1 MSALIHADSPAAF
14 DTEVLQSTVPVVVDF
29 WAAWCGPCRMVAPE
43 LEALAADRSDLKVVK
58 VDVDANPGVASQ
70 YGIQGIPTIALFRDG
85 RLVAA
90 SVGAKPRRAIE
101 ADLGLGVPAGG
112 RS

>member
-1 MSALIHADSPAAF
+1 MITIAHADTPTAF

-43 LEALAADRSDLKVVK
+43 VEKLAEAHGGAIKVVK
-58 VDVDANPGVASQ
+58 VDVDANHKIAKR

-85 RLVAA
+85 RQIAR
-90 SVGAKPRRAIE
+90 SVGAKPRAAIE
-101 ADLGLGVPAGG
+101 ADLGLTPV
-112 RS
+112 